1 MKNFRILAL
10 ALISFVSFT
19 SCSDDDSNTALPVNE
34 EEVITT
40 VTATFTPAGGGTAI
54 TLTSRDLDG
63 DGPAAPVTTVS
74 APFTAGTTY
83 NGTVTFLNELATP
96 AENITEE
103 IFEEGE
109 DHQIFFQQTALGEF
123 TYTDTD
129 GNNKP
134 IGLTFRYDALP
145 TAATGNLTITLRH
158 LPNKNAPGVEVGNIT
173 SAGGGTDAQ
182 VTFPVVI
189 Q

>member
-19 SCSDDDSNTALPVNE
+19 SCSDDDNNAQPVNE

-63 DGPAAPVTTVS
+63 DGPTAPVTTVS
-74 APFTAGTTY
+74 APFAAGTTY
-83 NGTVTFLNELATP
+83 NGNVTFLNELASP

-103 IFEEGE
+103 IDEESD
-109 DHQIFFQQTALGEF
+109 DHQIFYQHTGLGAF

-129 GNNKP
+129 ANNKP
-134 IGLTFRYDALP
+134 VGLSFRYMASATP
-145 TAATGNLTITLRH
+145 GTGNLTVTLRH
-158 LPNKNAPGVEVGNIT
+158 LPNKAAANVAAGDIT
-173 SAGGGTDAQ
+173 NAGGSTDAQ
-182 VTFPVVI
+182 VTFPVTI

>member
-1 MKNFRILAL
+1 MKNFRILAV

-19 SCSDDDSNTALPVNE
+19 SCSDDDSNTAQPVNE

-63 DGPAAPVTTVS
+63 DGPTAPVTTVS
-74 APFTAGTTY
+74 APFAAGTTY
-83 NGTVTFLNELATP
+83 NGSVAFLNELATP

-103 IFEEGE
+103 IEEEGD
-109 DHQIFFQQTALGEF
+109 DHQIFYQQSGLGTF

-129 GNNKP
+129 DNNKP
-134 IGLTFRYDALP
+134 VGLSFRYVAASA
-145 TAATGNLTITLRH
+145 AATGNLTITLRH
-158 LPNKNAPGVEVGNIT
+158 LPNKDGANVATGDIT
-173 SAGGGTDAQ
+173 NAGGGTDAQ
-182 VTFPVVI
+182 VTFPVVV

>member
-1 MKNFRILAL
+1 MKNFRILAV

-19 SCSDDDSNTALPVNE
+19 SCSDDDNNAQPVNE

-63 DGPAAPVTTVS
+63 DGPTAPVTTVS

-83 NGTVTFLNELATP
+83 NGTVTFLNELANP

-103 IFEEGE
+103 IHEESD
-109 DHQIFFQQTALGEF
+109 DHQIFFQQTGLGTF

-129 GNNKP
+129 ANSKP
-134 IGLTFRYDALP
+134 VGLAFRYVAAT
-145 TAATGNLTITLRH
+145 TAATGNLTVTLRH
-158 LPNKNAPGVEVGNIT
+158 LPNKSAANVATGDIT
-173 SAGGGTDAQ
+173 NAGGGTDAE
-182 VTFPVVI
+182 VTFPVVV